1 MDRVLA
7 NLELHIFDKT
17 KRLSSPLI
25 SLTWTSSEVGWMVL
39 KDNNGCVMWVTY
51 MLLNAKI
58 IKYNLLIQM
67 YKYLRVIKRWA
78 MFTRKNK
85 KEMSCNHFHN
95 ILRLFDVLPNF
106 PFTTSEIM
114 RDYYF

>member
-17 KRLSSPLI
+17 KSLSSPLI
-25 SLTWTSSEVGWMVL
+25 SLTWTSSEVGWTVL

-67 YKYLRVIKRWA
+67 YIFELLKDGPCLLEKI
-78 MFTRKNK
+78 RKK
-85 KEMSCNHFHN
+85 
-95 ILRLFDVLPNF
+95 
-106 PFTTSEIM
+106 
-114 RDYYF
+114 

>member
-25 SLTWTSSEVGWMVL
+25 SLTWTPSEVEWTVL

-51 MLLNAKI
+51 MLLNAEI
-58 IKYNLLIQM
+58 INYNLLTRM
-67 YKYLRVIKRWA
+67 YKYL
-78 MFTRKNK
+78 
-85 KEMSCNHFHN
+85 
-95 ILRLFDVLPNF
+95 
-106 PFTTSEIM
+106 
-114 RDYYF
+114 